1 MNSMNSTNGANGA
14 KIRVRLFGATTVVL
28 PDGSSVSDLGGIKPR
43 QVLEML
49 ALSLGAPVSKDRLV
63 EQLWEGNPPRTY
75 MATLES
81 YISLLRRRMG
91 VGRGRDSALATTSN
105 GYLLDPALV
114 SVDVVEFRALV
125 DQGLSTGTAAAGTSA
140 AAGASAAA
148 GLGELDA
155 AIRMV
160 GGELLASEPYADWAA
175 HERTLF
181 GSQYLQACN
190 RAAGYA
196 LQAERPHVGVEMA
209 RRAIGA
215 DEMSETSWQLLIRA
229 LSATGAR
236 SEALRAYLDLR
247 RMLVESLGA
256 EPSAA
261 SRALYLDLLAQDR
274 AEAAPATSVHEVR
287 TLLGLLRDALEGFPD
302 LDLSPRDRG
311 LTEKAERLVRAA

>member
-1 MNSMNSTNGANGA
+1 M
-14 KIRVRLFGATTVVL
+14 RLFGATTVVL
-28 PDGSSVSDLGGIKPR
+28 PGGSVVSDLGGIKPR

-91 VGRGRDSALATTSN
+91 IGRGRDSALATTSN

-114 SVDVVEFRALV
+114 SVDVVEFRGLV
-125 DQGLSTGTAAAGTSA
+125 DP
-140 AAGASAAA
+140 
-148 GLGELDA
+148 GLGTGRHAADAVDAAQAHAAHAVAALGDLDA

-181 GSQYLQACN
+181 GSQFVQACN

-196 LQAERPHVGVEMA
+196 LEVERPHVAVEMA
-209 RRAIGA
+209 RRAIGVDA
-215 DEMSETSWQLLIRA
+215 MSETSWQLLIRA

-247 RMLVESLGA
+247 RMLVETLGA
-256 EPSAA
+256 EPGAA

-287 TLLGLLRDALEGFPD
+287 TLLGLLREALEGFPD

>member
-1 MNSMNSTNGANGA
+1 MDR
-14 KIRVRLFGATTVVL
+14 IRVRLFGATTVVL
-28 PDGSSVSDLGGIKPR
+28 PDGSVVSDLGGIKPR

-91 VGRGRDSALATTSN
+91 IGRGRDSALATTSN

-114 SVDVVEFRALV
+114 SVDVVEFRGLV
-125 DQGLSTGTAAAGTSA
+125 DP
-140 AAGASAAA
+140 
-148 GLGELDA
+148 GLGTGPRAAHAEAAQAALGDLDA

-181 GSQYLQACN
+181 GSQFVQACN

-196 LQAERPHVGVEMA
+196 LEVERPHVAVEMA
-209 RRAIGA
+209 RRAIGVDA
-215 DEMSETSWQLLIRA
+215 MSETSWQLLIRA

-247 RMLVESLGA
+247 RMLVETLGA
-256 EPSAA
+256 EPGAA

-287 TLLGLLRDALEGFPD
+287 TLLGLLREALEGFPD

>member
-1 MNSMNSTNGANGA
+1 MK
-14 KIRVRLFGATTVVL
+14 KIHVRLFGTTTVVL
-28 PDGSSVSDLGGIKPR
+28 PDGTTTTDLGGKKPR

-114 SVDVVEFRALV
+114 SVDVVEFRGLV
-125 DQGLSTGTAAAGTSA
+125 DP
-140 AAGASAAA
+140 
-148 GLGELDA
+148 GLGTGPHAAQAALGDLDA

-181 GSQYLQACN
+181 
-190 RAAGYA
+190 
-196 LQAERPHVGVEMA
+196 
-209 RRAIGA
+209 
-215 DEMSETSWQLLIRA
+215 
-229 LSATGAR
+229 
-236 SEALRAYLDLR
+236 
-247 RMLVESLGA
+247 
-256 EPSAA
+256 
-261 SRALYLDLLAQDR
+261 
-274 AEAAPATSVHEVR
+274 
-287 TLLGLLRDALEGFPD
+287 
-302 LDLSPRDRG
+302 
-311 LTEKAERLVRAA
+311 